1 MSSKSLSNR
10 LSGLPSNKTN
20 DDLRVALESLL
31 AGVQAAL
38 DSITAKLDADA
49 GVTDTNYTA
58 TAQAA
63 LATKITR

>member
-49 GVTDTNYTA
+49 GVNYTA